1 MILVETPGYKSL
13 FSSWSF
19 ILATNLFLSYDDIH
33 IFISINVGFDSGNLL
48 IISKKLSIFKETN
61 FSFNKLINWF
71 LYFFSLMFI
80 KYEFYIYDNVE
91 VSEEVI
97 FL

>member
-33 IFISINVGFDSGNLL
+33 IFISINVGLILGIYLLFQRSYLFLKKQIFLL
-48 IISKKLSIFKETN
+48 IN
-61 FSFNKLINWF
+61 
-71 LYFFSLMFI
+71 
-80 KYEFYIYDNVE
+80 
-91 VSEEVI
+91 
-97 FL
+97 

>member
-71 LYFFSLMFI
+71 L
-80 KYEFYIYDNVE
+80 
-91 VSEEVI
+91 
-97 FL
+97 